1 VSLRRDRKVKK
12 HASPSNTLNPNR
24 GWSLAVACEPFY
36 PDGRQYQIDL
46 ERSRGDWSGVVA
58 PQRFWIVPFHLANSG
73 WLRNEQNKCATHQV
87 EASRSGSKCTLK
99 DECTAIRNG
108 GNIVKKFGM
117 IGASALFLLMGMSA
131 PANARQ
137 EKQEE
142 KAKPQKQEQQAK
154 PEKQQQAPKQQP
166 QHQQQA
172 PKQQP
177 QHQQQAQAPKQ
188 QPQHQQQAQASKQQ
202 PQHQQQAQ
210 APKQQPQHQQQAQAP
225 KQQQQHQQQ
234 QAQAPKQQQHQQQ
247 QAQVS
252 KQQQQQAQGHQGQQ
266 QQSRQ
271 QQSSRT
277 SRAPERT
284 QQAQERQRSQP
295 ALRLSARGSGR
306 IPDQRF
312 RSNFGREHRFR
323 INEPVLV
330 GGYSRFQ
337 YGGYWFGFVEPW
349 PAGWY
354 YTDDVYIDYV
364 DGGYYMYDPYYPGAR
379 FSISVVI

>member
-1 VSLRRDRKVKK
+1 VNK
-12 HASPSNTLNPNR
+12 R
-24 GWSLAVACEPFY
+24 GML
-36 PDGRQYQIDL
+36 
-46 ERSRGDWSGVVA
+46 
-58 PQRFWIVPFHLANSG
+58 
-73 WLRNEQNKCATHQV
+73 
-87 EASRSGSKCTLK
+87 CT
-99 DECTAIRNG
+99 
-108 GNIVKKFGM
+108 
-117 IGASALFLLMGMSA
+117 SALFLLVGMGA

-137 EKQEE
+137 EKQDE

-154 PEKQQQAPKQQP
+154 PER
-166 QHQQQA
+166 
-172 PKQQP
+172 
-177 QHQQQAQAPKQ
+177 QQQAQAPKH
-188 QPQHQQQAQASKQQ
+188 QPQHQQQQA
-202 PQHQQQAQ
+202 QQQRQ
-210 APKQQPQHQQQAQAP
+210 QQQAQAP

-234 QAQAPKQQQHQQQ
+234 EAQAPKQQQQH
-247 QAQVS
+247 
-252 KQQQQQAQGHQGQQ
+252 QQQAQGHQGQQ

-271 QQSSRT
+271 QQSRT

-295 ALRLSARGSGR
+295 ELRLSARSYGR

-312 RSNFGREHRFR
+312 RSHFGREHRFR

-349 PAGWY
+349 PVGWY